1 MRILRH
7 AGYAVLYGLLGSFLV
22 LVGGYAY
29 LLESRPDLEV
39 WHRAELDEEFTT
51 ERAADIP
58 KDWNRTFEFIPER
71 PVGGILL
78 LHGLSDSPYGLR
90 SWGEMLFDLGFHV
103 VGLRLPGHGTSP
115 SGLLDVTWQDWVE
128 AVRLAARHIED
139 RIGPDLPSVWCCS
152 RPPSGWRV
160 WRP

>member
-90 SWGEMLFDLGFHV
+90 SWDSMWSGCACPV
-103 VGLRLPGHGTSP
+103 TALRRR
-115 SGLLDVTWQDWVE
+115 V
-128 AVRLAARHIED
+128 
-139 RIGPDLPSVWCCS
+139 CS
-152 RPPSGWRV
+152 M
-160 WRP
+160 